1 MIKNQDG
8 KTYAELGYFN
18 AEKFP
23 EFLMIASMG
32 DDKIANSLLKGIDGL
47 WEIPASLMGYFLAL
61 TDEEDPTYKTL
72 QNPTPTYTPEELKD
86 CIDSTLAYQY
96 LSYRKLFDM
105 LGIHDSR
112 IVNLDNDIYEV
123 EGFMSDRVNR
133 TVCIVLSNFTGTS
146 PDDRLLDCT
155 EMITGKTPS
164 IIHAY
169 DYVKLDVT
177 NTDHLTLMAV
187 AQMAISAILRL
198 SSYHG

>member
-8 KTYAELGYFN
+8 KTYAELGFFN

-23 EFLMIASMG
+23 AFLMVASMG
-32 DDKIANSLLKGIDGL
+32 DDKIANSLLKDIDGL
-47 WEIPASLMGYFLAL
+47 WKIPASLMGYFLAL
-61 TDEEDPTYKTL
+61 TEEEEPPFQAVL
-72 QNPTPTYTPEELKD
+72 QPDQIEA
-86 CIDSTLAYQY
+86 CIDSTPAYQY

-112 IVNLDNDIYEV
+112 IINLDDNIYEV
-123 EGFMSDRVNR
+123 EGFMSDRANH
-133 TVCIVLSNFTGTS
+133 TVCIILSNFTGTS

-155 EMITGKTPS
+155 EMITGQKPS

-169 DYVKLDVT
+169 DYVKLDMT
-177 NTDHLTLMAV
+177 NCDHLTLMAV

-198 SSYHG
+198 SSYCG

>member
-8 KTYAELGYFN
+8 KTYAELGFFN

-23 EFLMIASMG
+23 AFLMVASMG
-32 DDKIANSLLKGIDGL
+32 DDKIANSLLKNIDGL
-47 WEIPASLMGYFLAL
+47 WNIPATLMGYILAL
-61 TDEEDPTYKTL
+61 TEEEKPPFQAVSLPD
-72 QNPTPTYTPEELKD
+72 QIEA

-112 IVNLDNDIYEV
+112 IINLDNDIYEV
-123 EGFMSDRVNR
+123 EGFMSDRLNN

-155 EMITGKTPS
+155 EMITGQTPS

-169 DYVKLDVT
+169 DYVKLDMT
-177 NTDHLTLMAV
+177 NTDHLTLMAI

-198 SSYHG
+198 SSYCG

>member
-8 KTYAELGYFN
+8 KTYAELGFFN

-23 EFLMIASMG
+23 EFLMVASMG
-32 DDKIANSLLKGIDGL
+32 DDKIANSLLKDIDGL
-47 WEIPASLMGYFLAL
+47 WKIPSALMGYVLAL
-61 TDEEDPTYKTL
+61 TEEEEPPFQAVL
-72 QNPTPTYTPEELKD
+72 QPDQIEA

-112 IVNLDNDIYEV
+112 IINLDNDTYEV

-133 TVCIVLSNFTGTS
+133 TVCIILSNFTGTS

-155 EMITGKTPS
+155 EMITGQTPS

-169 DYVKLDVT
+169 DYVKLDMA
-177 NTDHLTLMAV
+177 NTDHLTLMAI

-198 SSYHG
+198 SSYYG

>member
-8 KTYAELGYFN
+8 KTYAELGFFN

-23 EFLMIASMG
+23 AFLMVASMG
-32 DDKIANSLLKGIDGL
+32 DDKIANSLLKDIDGL
-47 WEIPASLMGYFLAL
+47 WKIPAALMGYFLAL
-61 TDEEDPTYKTL
+61 TDEEKPPFQAVL
-72 QNPTPTYTPEELKD
+72 QPDQIEA

-112 IVNLDNDIYEV
+112 IINLDNDIYEV
-123 EGFMSDRVNR
+123 EGFMSDRVNH

-155 EMITGKTPS
+155 EMITGHTPS

-169 DYVKLDVT
+169 DYVKLDMA

-187 AQMAISAILRL
+187 TQMAISAILRL